1 MELRSP
7 GFRNLHN
14 RGAGKP
20 SAVRG
25 NRRDRRHTI
34 ARPTS
39 VAEVWDGA
47 LAPGHARARRRSQI
61 VPPRPRFDALRR
73 MFSFVTI
80 DLVGGRRVP

>member
-1 MELRSP
+1 MELRNP
-7 GFRNLHN
+7 GFRSPHD
-14 RGAGKP
+14 RGAGNP

-25 NRRDRRHTI
+25 NRRERRHTM

-39 VAEVWDGA
+39 VAAVWNGA
-47 LAPGHARARRRSQI
+47 LAPGHARPRRRSQI

-73 MFSFVTI
+73 MFSTVTI